1 MKGIASKIIDQAR
14 VEEKAILAENAAR
27 MAELKK
33 EAMEEEER
41 LKRAQEA
48 ELKDLFHRE
57 VTRHISRGRIEAA
70 KEELRARRK
79 IIDQTLADLKSRL
92 LYDND
97 GTLYRE
103 FLMEVMLKGIQTG
116 REEIIVRE
124 KDRFLIDDDF
134 LAELKS
140 RSSEKLEKE
149 TSLSLSDEVRETG
162 GGFYLKEG
170 KREFNATID
179 TVIETVAEQFQLD
192 IIRMFFSEE

>member
-41 LKRAQEA
+41 LKKAQEA

-57 VTRHISRGRIEAA
+57 VTRYISRGRIEAA

-124 KDRFLIDDDF
+124 KDRSLIDDDF

-140 RSSEKLEKE
+140 RSSEKLGKE

-179 TVIETVAEQFQLD
+179 AVIETVAEQFQLD